1 MQDGQRGVEWIE
13 SNRLEGVVEKGAYGG
28 QQWVE
33 VASEVLVDLC
43 RELKE
48 NPDTSYDF
56 LVDVTAVHR
65 PERREPMEMVYHLYS
80 FAHDDCLRLKVRC
93 GDEGPVPSLCSIWRA
108 ADWNERET
116 YDMFG
121 IRFDGH
127 PDLRR
132 ILMYDEFV
140 GFPLRKDYPQNAR
153 QPLIRRPDA
162 PATDDQTTRLL
173 EGSHDRRV
181 SG

>member
-1 MQDGQRGVEWIE
+1 MQDGLRGVEWIE
-13 SNRLEGVVEKGAYGG
+13 RNRLEGVVEKDAYGG
-28 QQWVE
+28 QHWVE

-65 PERREPMEMVYHLYS
+65 PERSEPMEVVYHLYS
-80 FAHDDCLRLKVRC
+80 FAHNDYLRLKVRC
-93 GDEGPVPSLCSIWRA
+93 GDEGPVPSVSAIWRSA
-108 ADWNERET
+108 SWNERET

-132 ILMYDEFV
+132 ILMPDDYTD
-140 GFPLRKDYPQNAR
+140 FPLRKEL
-153 QPLIRRPDA
+153 PLYR
-162 PATDDQTTRLL
+162 
-173 EGSHDRRV
+173 G
-181 SG
+181 